1 VKVNNPDPN
10 RMKKKV
16 NLYIFL
22 FLYPQII
29 FFKKKFSEIYFVNG
43 SRRLKVDYMK
53 RNQIDFNVL
62 EKVGGFFLEKKLV
75 MIVLKV
81 GKIKV
86 VNIFQFEKST

>member
-1 VKVNNPDPN
+1 
-10 RMKKKV
+10 
-16 NLYIFL
+16 
-22 FLYPQII
+22 
-29 FFKKKFSEIYFVNG
+29 
-43 SRRLKVDYMK
+43 MK